1 MRYVAIFINLTSPS
15 ILFAIPKAIS
25 HHQEHCRKH
34 LKHLKELR
42 EEHYFLRSHIFLCVF
57 ADVTVCIRQIKVSH
71 SKLRGSSLLE
81 VILLKAFKVE
91 AVERGSSLPLRS
103 YWPEKDPLWLSS
115 PQLLPQ
121 HKLS

>member
-25 HHQEHCRKH
+25 LQEHCRKQ
-34 LKHLKELR
+34 LKHLKQLR
-42 EEHYFLRSHIFLCVF
+42 EEHYFLRSHIFLCVL
-57 ADVTVCIRQIKVSH
+57 ADVAVCIRQIKVSH

-91 AVERGSSLPLRS
+91 AVERRSSLPLRS